1 MEICFNNRSSLAN
14 NFLMNLPYSP
24 TLKCQGSPTLQ
35 KKYLSNIKYN
45 LLNKHVE
52 YSDMHMG
59 AEHPI
64 LGNKDVDC
72 LGMSDALDLDSLEN

>member
-1 MEICFNNRSSLAN
+1 MSGEPNPS
-14 NFLMNLPYSP
+14 
-24 TLKCQGSPTLQ
+24 
-35 KKYLSNIKYN
+35 KKYLINFEYN